1 MSSQRRSSARNKS
14 NAVRFDP
21 SPAVVI
27 PSAKKTPK
35 TTSAIVEEEAAPA
48 TNDSTLKTR
57 AKLPKGTPV
66 PTRNP
71 VRTVRKTMQVF
82 PDDSPMAEAES
93 STKKKSAPKAPETP
107 STAKKPRGKASEAPT
122 AKNVDSKQQKTPARR
137 GSKTSES
144 PAQNTPKRRGK
155 AAAATDS
162 LRRENFRFFL
172 EFFWIFSVKSVLGGR
187 GKVPDLAMEE
197 LENDYDPRQVRYS
210 VPSAADP
217 NLEAEEVEDLLD
229 DAPAAISD
237 EKLEKMIPAA
247 SEAAESRVPA
257 EIPEEKSLENS
268 GKIEENL
275 DLKAPETIFEPMD
288 LGTEPAAED
297 SNLEQKG
304 PSEDGISAK
313 SDEKATPEV
322 QIPSEI
328 PAPAAPIP
336 DAPIPVPD
344 QVLSIA
350 LEVPHTPMDHLAEIP
365 APTTPKP
372 KSRHRV
378 VLKLPTPE
386 KKSSQQKPRGI
397 SMRSTTP
404 KTPQE
409 NKSKPRGK
417 AATPYPKSLAVG
429 AEKGKKFPC
438 PFSWCDV
445 RSYAQKSH
453 LDTHIRN
460 MHGGM
465 VPEGSEDVE
474 TVPEEPEVVEA
485 VKNVGGKKRKRSVP
499 TPKPPAKRM
508 ALDLE
513 DVDDEDVENQEMD
526 SDDSDGIKDEQS
538 SLEDEVFEEDEPNPY
553 EVFPFRY
560 VPRVEPPQT
569 IFSVGEMA
577 RRLIPKLEAKPE
589 FDAKN
594 AAKEYCIACLDYQK
608 KSCDHQDDNEIRF
621 LAFWAQNYH
630 QNDKK
635 LTKDSVM
642 ADLKEIAKDWL

>member
-27 PSAKKTPK
+27 ASAKKTTK
-35 TTSAIVEEEAAPA
+35 TTSAIVEEEAPA

-57 AKLPKGTPV
+57 AKLPKGTPI
-66 PTRNP
+66 PIRNP
-71 VRTVRKTMQVF
+71 VRSVRKTMQVF

-93 STKKKSAPKAPETP
+93 STKKKSAPKAPDTP
-107 STAKKPRGKASEAPT
+107 TTAKKPRGKASEAPT
-122 AKNVDSKQQKTPARR
+122 DSKQQKTPARR

-155 AAAATDS
+155 AAATDS
-162 LRRENFRFFL
+162 LL
-172 EFFWIFSVKSVLGGR
+172 KSVLGGR
-187 GKVPDLAMEE
+187 GKVPDLAMAE

-217 NLEAEEVEDLLD
+217 NLEAEELEEEISVV
-229 DAPAAISD
+229 PAAISE

-247 SEAAESRVPA
+247 PEASESALPAAISK
-257 EIPEEKSLENS
+257 EKSMENS

-288 LGTEPAAED
+288 LGTDPAAED
-297 SNLEQKG
+297 TNLEKNG
-304 PSEDGISAK
+304 ASKEGIPAK
-313 SDEKATPEV
+313 SDEKAILEV
-322 QIPSEI
+322 EI
-328 PAPAAPIP
+328 EAPAAPIP

-350 LEVPHTPMDHLAEIP
+350 VEVPHTPMDHLAEIP

-372 KSRHRV
+372 KIRHRV

-386 KKSSQQKPRGI
+386 KKASQQKPRGT

-417 AATPYPKSLAVG
+417 AATPYPKSLVVG

-460 MHGGM
+460 MHGGI

-474 TVPEEPEVVEA
+474 TVPEEPEVVEE
-485 VKNVGGKKRKRSVP
+485 VKAGAKKRKRSVS

-508 ALDLE
+508 ALDL
-513 DVDDEDVENQEMD
+513 EDVENQEMD

-589 FDAKN
+589 FDSKN

-621 LAFWAQNYH
+621 LAFWTQNYH
-630 QNDKK
+630 KNDKK
-635 LTKDSVM
+635 LTKGSVM

>member
-21 SPAVVI
+21 SPAVVMS
-27 PSAKKTPK
+27 PAKKPAK
-35 TTSAIVEEEAAPA
+35 GAAIVEEEAKPTNESAP
-48 TNDSTLKTR
+48 KTR
-57 AKLPKGTPV
+57 AKLPKGTPI

-82 PDDSPMAEAES
+82 PDDSPIAEAES
-93 STKKKSAPKAPETP
+93 STKRKSAPETP
-107 STAKKPRGKASEAPT
+107 NPRGKAPEAPT
-122 AKNVDSKQQKTPARR
+122 DSKQQKTPAIR

-144 PAQNTPKRRGK
+144 SSESPAQKTAKRRGK
-155 AAAATDS
+155 PADS
-162 LRRENFRFFL
+162 NSLL
-172 EFFWIFSVKSVLGGR
+172 KSVLGGR
-187 GKVPDLAMEE
+187 GKVPDLAMQE
-197 LENDYDPRQVRYS
+197 LENDHDPRQVRYL

-217 NLEAEEVEDLLD
+217 NLEAEEVD
-229 DAPAAISD
+229 DVPEAIS
-237 EKLEKMIPAA
+237 EGKLEKTIPMPPDAQKSTVSAA
-247 SEAAESRVPA
+247 ILEGKP
-257 EIPEEKSLENS
+257 LENNA
-268 GKIEENL
+268 KIVENL
-275 DLKAPETIFEPMD
+275 DLDTPETIPD
-288 LGTEPAAED
+288 AE
-297 SNLEQKG
+297 
-304 PSEDGISAK
+304 IS
-313 SDEKATPEV
+313 
-322 QIPSEI
+322 SEI
-328 PAPAAPIP
+328 PFEAAPAAPAP
-336 DAPIPVPD
+336 DVPKIPD
-344 QVLSIA
+344 QVLSTA

-386 KKSSQQKPRGI
+386 KKSSQQKPRGT

-404 KTPQE
+404 KTQQE

-417 AATPYPKSLAVG
+417 AATPYPKSLAVDN

-465 VPEGSEDVE
+465 VPEEPEDDVE
-474 TVPEEPEVVEA
+474 TVPEEQPEVVEA
-485 VKNVGGKKRKRSVP
+485 VKNSGGKKRKRSSCARP
-499 TPKPPAKRM
+499 AAKRL
-508 ALDLE
+508 ALVSE
-513 DVDDEDVENQEMD
+513 DIDDEDVENLDD
-526 SDDSDGIKDEQS
+526 SGDSDGIKDEQS

-553 EVFPFRY
+553 DLFPFKY

-589 FDAKN
+589 FDSKN
-594 AAKEYCIACLDYQK
+594 EVKDYCIACLDYQK
-608 KSCDHQDDNEIRF
+608 SCNHQDDNEIRF
-621 LAFWAQNYH
+621 LEFWTQNYH
-630 QNDKK
+630 RNDGD
-635 LTKDSVM
+635 LTKDRVM
-642 ADLKEIAKDWL
+642 AGLKEIANDWL